1 MSSRVVMETT
11 ELGGYTLNRGDLVMC
26 STRTVHLD
34 PEIHDHP
41 TEYIPARYVAQKKF
55 TKNGKP
61 VMNHTMPFGGGLGMC
76 DGR

>member
-1 MSSRVVMETT
+1 MSSRTVTETT

-26 STRTVHLD
+26 SPRAVHLD
-34 PEIHDHP
+34 SEIHDQP
-41 TEYIPARYVAQKKF
+41 TEYIPARYMTQKML